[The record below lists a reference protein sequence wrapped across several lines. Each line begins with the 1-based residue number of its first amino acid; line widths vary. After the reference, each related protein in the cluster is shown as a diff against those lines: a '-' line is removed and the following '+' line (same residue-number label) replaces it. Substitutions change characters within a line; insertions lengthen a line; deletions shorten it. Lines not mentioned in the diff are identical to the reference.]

1 VEEIMLVAK
10 ASVGK
15 QPILI
20 ETVQEGIEIVGPG
33 GERQTQPTAI
43 EDTLGDAYQRMKE
56 VITTIAADFG
66 KNLKEFIASGQK
78 VELEFSLGLSAST
91 GLWVISGKGEA
102 AIKAKI
108 VWEEKK
114 E

>member
-1 VEEIMLVAK
+1 MLVART
-10 ASVGK
+10 SIGK
-15 QPILI
+15 QPVLI
-20 ETVQEGIEIVGPG
+20 ETVQEGIEIVGQG
-33 GERQTQPTAI
+33 SGRQTQPTAI
-43 EDTLGDAYQRMKE
+43 EDTLGDAYNRVKE
-56 VITTIAADFG
+56 VITTIAADFD

-102 AIKAKI
+102 ALKAKI

-114 E
+114 G